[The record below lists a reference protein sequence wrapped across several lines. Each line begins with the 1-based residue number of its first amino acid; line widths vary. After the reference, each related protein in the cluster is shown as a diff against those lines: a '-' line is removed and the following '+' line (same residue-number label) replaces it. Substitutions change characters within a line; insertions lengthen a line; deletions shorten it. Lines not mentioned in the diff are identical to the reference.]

1 MATKAGVYSREACSG
16 VTEVTAVGPDGLD
29 LKKIIARTELIT
41 EQEQEDLW
49 TLVDSAAVAPRSAL
63 RLVSEPPT
71 ATPARAPHRHTLRR
85 KK

>member
-1 MATKAGVYSREACSG
+1 MKAGVYSREAFPG

-29 LKKIIARTELIT
+29 LKKITARTELIT

-49 TLVDSAAVAPRSAL
+49 TLVDCAAIAPRSGP
-63 RLVSEPPT
+63 RLVSEPT
-71 ATPARAPHRHTLRR
+71 MATPARAPHLHTLRR